1 MTFQAKLS
9 RTDTLVLSSEKSPRI
24 IGGKDAQSE
33 DWPWMAALIY
43 SSSYSNES
51 GQFCGASLIHP
62 LWVVSAGHCGY
73 EYRNDPQKIEV
84 IIGVNDLVNDKVE
97 RIKIKQIIIHKDYD
111 NSSLHNDIALFELE
125 KPVFSK
131 IIPIIS
137 DNIKLEGKNS
147 TVIGLGD
154 TGSGMATIL
163 QEVSVPVISNL
174 DCNKAFIAYNSY
186 WYPPDIEHITDDML
200 CAGLIEGGKDAC
212 QGDSGGPLMVWN
224 ENKWNLAGLVSWGE
238 GCAMPEVYGVY
249 SRVSKFYSFINTYVP
264 SYPPGDFNEDKK
276 LGLEDVIGML
286 QNLAFISSGISGS
299 IRHGDF
305 NNDDKLGLEDAVG
318 VLQIIT
324 DQYNLK

>member
-1 MTFQAKLS
+1 MQRLMLYFLTFQAKLS

-147 TVIGLGD
+147 TVIG
-154 TGSGMATIL
+154 
-163 QEVSVPVISNL
+163 
-174 DCNKAFIAYNSY
+174 
-186 WYPPDIEHITDDML
+186 
-200 CAGLIEGGKDAC
+200 
-212 QGDSGGPLMVWN
+212 
-224 ENKWNLAGLVSWGE
+224 
-238 GCAMPEVYGVY
+238 
-249 SRVSKFYSFINTYVP
+249 
-264 SYPPGDFNEDKK
+264 
-276 LGLEDVIGML
+276 
-286 QNLAFISSGISGS
+286 
-299 IRHGDF
+299 
-305 NNDDKLGLEDAVG
+305 
-318 VLQIIT
+318 
-324 DQYNLK
+324 